1 MAFRLLSPP
10 FFRVVASFLRS
21 EAFYAAGFRKAAGGK
36 IRKTVFFISLSIKA
50 TGFESN
56 VNLLFSRTRRFF
68 RSFLFVKN
76 GGCPIM
82 SATATK
88 ARGYVKR
95 LTRRNASP
103 VANVSRS
110 DAAAHRDARVKDAG
124 FTSDKRRGENGRR
137 KKTASFRR
145 LFLCSAGMFN
155 PSPKPVYM
163 YLK

>member
-10 FFRVVASFLRS
+10 FSRVVASFLRS

-95 LTRRNASP
+95 LTRRQRIANKKRKAMPQLTATPALRMPVSP
-103 VANVSRS
+103 LTNG
-110 DAAAHRDARVKDAG
+110 AAKTVGA
-124 FTSDKRRGENGRR
+124 

-155 PSPKPVYM
+155 PSPKPVYT